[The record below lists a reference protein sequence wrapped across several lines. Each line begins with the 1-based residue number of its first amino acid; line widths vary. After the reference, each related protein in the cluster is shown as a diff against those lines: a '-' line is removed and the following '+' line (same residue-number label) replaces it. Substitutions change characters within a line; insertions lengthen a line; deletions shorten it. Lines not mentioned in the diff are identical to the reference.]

1 MTGPYDER
9 GRGDDDAPAPTDQ
22 LAIKLADT
30 PEGTTDLV
38 TVDRAGVVLL
48 EAEVAELY
56 GACDHRPPGE
66 RSPGGSDPAA
76 TRLAS
81 GPACRSASRSAE
93 LPRSWES
100 ASVPAGQAS
109 SVRLAVPS
117 VRPAW
122 TGRWRSPEQAAEELL
137 EAMGPAWC
145 RRLAYELRQVAEAVA
160 R

>member
-1 MTGPYDER
+1 MTGPYNER

-38 TVDRAGVVLL
+38 AVDRAGVVLL

-56 GACDHRPPGE
+56 GACDHRPAGE

-81 GPACRSASRSAE
+81 G
-93 LPRSWES
+93 
-100 ASVPAGQAS
+100 
-109 SVRLAVPS
+109 PS

-145 RRLAYELRQVAEAVA
+145 RRLAYELRQVVEAVG